1 MRAEALKARAVAAD
15 IPCDHHGEHGRHAS
29 RLPSLSIY
37 SRLANVCRPFALLV
51 FQLPESP
58 QQRVH
63 SPTFHID
70 TDTARPACLH
80 LGTFPNRSF
89 SRFFDGAIPG
99 MLADAMRRRIDL
111 AAQGNCLIS
120 KDS

>member
-1 MRAEALKARAVAAD
+1 MAPPCAPSTIGTARA
-15 IPCDHHGEHGRHAS
+15 
-29 RLPSLSIY
+29 
-37 SRLANVCRPFALLV
+37 RP
-51 FQLPESP
+51 
-58 QQRVH
+58 RVD

-70 TDTARPACLH
+70 TDTEGPPCLH

-99 MLADAMRRRIDL
+99 MLADAVRWPIYEPP
-111 AAQGNCLIS
+111 QGNCLIS